1 MINKLIYDSVCER
14 FVTWTFHYIANMLW
28 PFVILWV
35 ISTSI
40 EIRHLGKQYHWHLEH
55 SSSDQSDLEVLT
67 MKTLFIFLIIL
78 FSNGLNATQ
87 VFTDDFDNGPVVSP
101 AGNLGAI
108 WIVKFSLLKLFP
120 FSKMVSLHELRDIW

>member
-40 EIRHLGKQYHWHLEH
+40 ESDSWANKIIWHLEH
-55 SSSDQSDLEVLT
+55 SSSDQSDLEVFA
-67 MKTLFIFLIIL
+67 MQTLFIFLIFI
-78 FSNGLNATQ
+78 FSNGLNATE
-87 VFTDDFDNGPVVSP
+87 VFTDDIDNGPVVSP
-101 AGNLGAI
+101 AGNQR
-108 WIVKFSLLKLFP
+108 LLKSSSILYWDN
-120 FSKMVSLHELRDIW
+120 LL